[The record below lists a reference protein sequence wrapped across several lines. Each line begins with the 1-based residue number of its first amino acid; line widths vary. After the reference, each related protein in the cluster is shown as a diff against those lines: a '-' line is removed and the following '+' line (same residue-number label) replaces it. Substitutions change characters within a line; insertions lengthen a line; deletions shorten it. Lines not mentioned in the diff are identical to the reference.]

1 MALLIQSDIDSAL
14 DTSFTRI
21 PSDARIDG
29 TVAALRLKGF
39 DARVV
44 DDAAAAK
51 ALVLELLPDGAEVH
65 AASST
70 TLDQIGV
77 TDAVANSGRWDAL
90 RPRLWSMD
98 RQTQKRDI
106 RKLGAAPDYMLGS
119 VQALTETGSA
129 VTASFSGSQLGPY
142 VSGAGRVILVV
153 GAQKIVPDLEAA
165 LDRIEQFALPMEE
178 ARARVAYGMGSSV
191 NAILVLNRQIDPSRV
206 TVIVV
211 REALGF

>member
-21 PSDARIDG
+21 PSDARIDD
-29 TVAALRLKGF
+29 TVAALRLNGF

-51 ALVLELLPDGAEVH
+51 ALVLELIPDGAEVH

>member
-51 ALVLELLPDGAEVH
+51 ALVLELIPDGAEVH

>member
-21 PSDARIDG
+21 PSDARIDD

-51 ALVLELLPDGAEVH
+51 ALVLELIPDGAEVH

>member
-21 PSDARIDG
+21 PSDARIDD
-29 TVAALRLKGF
+29 TVAALRLNGF

>member
-178 ARARVAYGMGSSV
+178 ARARVAYGVSSSV